1 MTPGYS
7 GRDMVGRAREK
18 RRQSDEPVTGPG
30 SGRGDRGV
38 RWKGEREK
46 ADGERGGVQEWDAA
60 RDGW

>member
-1 MTPGYS
+1 
-7 GRDMVGRAREK
+7 MVGRAREK